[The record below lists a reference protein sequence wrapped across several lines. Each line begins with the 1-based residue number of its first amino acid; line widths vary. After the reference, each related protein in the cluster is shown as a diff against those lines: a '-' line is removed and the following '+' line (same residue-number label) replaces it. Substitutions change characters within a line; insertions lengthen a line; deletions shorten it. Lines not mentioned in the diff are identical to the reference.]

1 MLPDPHG
8 FSVDPLTDILCAGA
22 RNLIQQAVEAELSM
36 LLATH
41 SKSHAYEIVA
51 MVPRRFASH
60 RRSCRPIC
68 AMPNLS
74 KICSTRDFQEALAA
88 LLGSNAASLSS
99 TTISRLKA
107 DWWDYYDRWQRRD
120 LSTRRFAYIWAD
132 GVYFRPRMAKEKQC
146 VLVLLGADEWGHE
159 RTALLRAS
167 SPPFGIKPAKPKA
180 A

>member
-1 MLPDPHG
+1 VTKTTITMLPDPHG

-74 KICSTRDFQEALAA
+74 KSAQCQIYRRSAPLAIFRKLWPLCWGRTRPVCHPRPFH
-88 LLGSNAASLSS
+88 GSRQIGGM
-99 TTISRLKA
+99 TTIAGNVAISVRAGSRVFGPTVSTFALEWLRKNSVFWSSLA
-107 DWWDYYDRWQRRD
+107 QTNGATNEQR
-120 LSTRRFAYIWAD
+120 Y
-132 GVYFRPRMAKEKQC
+132 
-146 VLVLLGADEWGHE
+146 
-159 RTALLRAS
+159 
-167 SPPFGIKPAKPKA
+167 
-180 A
+180 

>member
-1 MLPDPHG
+1 VRRGAQPDPASSRG
-8 FSVDPLTDILCAGA
+8 RAFNAAGDA
-22 RNLIQQAVEAELSM
+22 F
-36 LLATH
+36 
-41 SKSHAYEIVA
+41 K
-51 MVPRRFASH
+51 VPRIRNRGDGAEKVRFTSTILPPYLRNAKSIE
-60 RRSCRPIC
+60 IC

-107 DWWDYYDRWQRRD
+107 DWWDDYDRWQRRD
-120 LSTRRFAYIWAD
+120 LSTRRFACIWAD

-180 A
+180 D